1 MYAGNNCSHGNTT
14 DPMTW
19 QNYVFITINVVLCIF
34 ICSGNVLTII
44 AVLRT
49 PVLRTVP
56 NMYVTSLAVADFLAG
71 AVIPLQI
78 LIFIPS
84 VKYIINDI
92 KYLCL
97 FRHVTFF
104 VSVSMSVASM
114 VAIAFDRAVYIGYPL
129 RYKQLATTKRT
140 WMVIVCMWI
149 SSLVIGT
156 MPLYYNNWKPCIECS
171 IFRVLKM
178 EYQVYIQTSLFV
190 VSCILTACCYGNI
203 LRIARQQ
210 QRQILEQTAPQCSK
224 PQLAQDLKLVK
235 LFGLVFGVFFI
246 CYLPAIVSVTAGH
259 LGVYVPQMV
268 TNITVPILVLNSGMN
283 FVVYAVKNKDFRR
296 AFVKMICTKK
306 AKLNLVG
313 PTVVATVLNRSDNN
327 VLKNELR

>member
-1 MYAGNNCSHGNTT
+1 MYCNYNCSHGNTT
-14 DPMTW
+14 EPMMW
-19 QNYVFITINVVLCIF
+19 QNYVFITINVVLIIF

-49 PVLRTVP
+49 PVLQTVP
-56 NMYVTSLAVADFLAG
+56 NMYVTSLAVADLLAG
-71 AVIPLQI
+71 AVLPLQI

-84 VKYIINDI
+84 AKHIVNDI

-114 VAIAFDRAVYIGYPL
+114 MAIAVDRALYISYPL
-129 RYKQLATTKRT
+129 RYEQLPTTQRT

-149 SSLVIGT
+149 FSLLIGT
-156 MPLYYNNWKPCIECS
+156 MPLYYNNWEPCIECS

-190 VSCILTACCYGNI
+190 GSCILTACCYGSI
-203 LRIARQQ
+203 LRIARRQ
-210 QRQILEQTAPQCSK
+210 QRHILKQTASQSSK
-224 PQLAQDLKLVK
+224 PQLAKDLKLVK
-235 LFGLVFGVFFI
+235 LFVLVFGVFFI
-246 CYLPAIVSVTAGH
+246 CYLPAVISVAAGH

-296 AFVKMICTKK
+296 AFVKMICTKR
-306 AKLNLVG
+306 AKRNLVG
-313 PTVVATVLNRSDNN
+313 PTVVATVLNRSDYNN
-327 VLKNELR
+327 R